1 MKQNN
6 LKELHRYANTILK
19 STSSIL
25 KGEVKFHEKED
36 YWHTEVI
43 TEWNKKYI
51 MIKLKSRKSD
61 LASNFV
67 SCYLKPAYFFTF
79 LTRSD
84 TFNFYGKK
92 SQYSD
97 VLLSS
102 STTQYLM
109 ESRHPRLGLEGK
121 CLVFNG
127 GVRRN
132 DTESLSNV
140 FILLKKLRAEIDKL
154 SNMQLPQ

>member
-1 MKQNN
+1 M
-6 LKELHRYANTILK
+6 HRYANTILK
-19 STSSIL
+19 SASSVL
-25 KGEVKFHEKED
+25 KGEVKFNEKEEC
-36 YWHTEVI
+36 WSTEVI
-43 TEWNKKYI
+43 AQWNKKYI
-51 MIKLKSRKSD
+51 TIKLKSRKSD
-61 LASNFV
+61 LTFDFV
-67 SCYLKPAYFFTF
+67 PCHLKPAYFFTF
-79 LTRSD
+79 LTRSE
-84 TFNFYGKK
+84 TFNFYGRK

-109 ESRHPRLGLEGK
+109 DSRHPRLGLEEK

-140 FILLKKLRAEIDKL
+140 FILLEKLRAEIDKL
-154 SNMQLPQ
+154 SNMQLP